1 MVTALAR
8 GVHALLRLGDYW
20 ARECAS
26 DAEVLRMLEDAIGA
40 VGISVVIN
48 GVVGDNTSHI
58 LEVSGFRGFV
68 LAGDCAPLIF
78 VNGRDAKSVQ
88 LFTLIHELCRLAF
101 VQRHVRNAPGGED
114 GDIEME
120 RFCNLVATELLVPEN
135 VNLPW
140 WKSHPCMSSYK

>member
-8 GVHALLRLGDYW
+8 GVHALLRLDDDW

-26 DAEVLRMLEDAIGA
+26 NAEVLRILEDAIGA

-48 GVVGDNTSHI
+48 GVVGDNTSRI
-58 LEVSGFRGFV
+58 LELSGFRGFV

-88 LFTLIHELCRLAF
+88 LFTPYSRALPPRLRAE
-101 VQRHVRNAPGGED
+101 ACE
-114 GDIEME
+114 
-120 RFCNLVATELLVPEN
+120 
-135 VNLPW
+135 
-140 WKSHPCMSSYK
+140 